1 MSHVRV
7 RLCVSMSG
15 LLSLRVVERV
25 MERLSLEGARILLY
39 QVRALR
45 AEATRHSPTAGVAS

>member
-1 MSHVRV
+1 
-7 RLCVSMSG
+7 MSG